1 MRGQAGFAAAYEV
14 CDSDLLPG
22 GYGGASANLARYDGV
37 RYGYRSADSKT
48 LSGMYSHSR
57 DEGFSAEV
65 KRRILLG
72 TYALSAGYYDAYYGK
87 AQQVRRLLAE
97 EFLRAFAEVDA
108 IVTPT
113 APTAAFKLGEKTGD
127 PLAMYLADIYTVT
140 ASLAGICGVT
150 VPCGA
155 TKAGLPVGMLTM
167 KPSVLSSLE
176 SKTVTQAIET
186 IRDRVDVLGVS
197 EPVIQEYG
205 LGKDQI
211 LVELPGIDDLDRVKS
226 IIQDTARLSIHAVVG
241 GPFPDEQSA
250 LASVNG
256 NLPPDEGM
264 IHGSGTMATG
274 SDNDAVYILDRT
286 SIVAG
291 NDFRSADPSTN
302 QNTGQRIVI
311 FTLTNEAGDKFWD
324 YTSANVGKSMA
335 VVLGSRVREVAV
347 IKSAI
352 RDRGEI
358 EGTFSEDEV
367 STLSKLL
374 RTGALPASLTYL
386 ENRTV
391 GASLGADSIKEG
403 VTAAVVGVLVVMVF
417 MLIYY
422 RGSGINADLALVLN
436 LLILLGFMGY
446 STATLTLPGIAG
458 VILTIGMGVDSNVL
472 IFERIREEIRAG
484 KAASAAVDQ
493 GFAHAWVTIVDT
505 HVTTIVSAAILF
517 LFGTGPV
524 KGFATTL
531 TFGLLANLFTAV
543 FVSRT
548 IFDAH
553 LNKIKTGEM
562 VSI

>member
-1 MRGQAGFAAAYEV
+1 MKKNLRGRILAIIAVLVISIYGIIGLPSGFSGKALLEAITRRIHLGL
-14 CDSDLLPG
+14 DLK
-22 GYGGASANLARYDGV
+22 GGAHLILQV
-37 RYGYRSADSKT
+37 QVADAVNAETDNMVGTIQQDLKKAH
-48 LSGMYSHSR
+48 LP
-57 DEGFSAEV
+57 FSQVV
-65 KRRILLG
+65 KPDP
-72 TYALSAGYYDAYYGK
+72 AAK
-87 AQQVRRLLAE
+87 PQQVRIDGVPPANQSAVRSVLDQKYSNEYDIAGGSDSP
-97 EFLRAFAEVDA
+97 FL
-108 IVTPT
+108 
-113 APTAAFKLGEKTGD
+113 
-127 PLAMYLADIYTVT
+127 
-140 ASLAGICGVT
+140 
-150 VPCGA
+150 
-155 TKAGLPVGMLTM
+155 LTM
-167 KPSVLSSLE
+167 KPSVLNSLE
-176 SKTVTQAIET
+176 GKTVSQAIET
-186 IRDRVDVLGVS
+186 IRDRVDSLGVS

-211 LVELPGIDDLDRVKS
+211 LVELPGIDDLDRVKN
-226 IIQDTARLSIHAVVG
+226 IIQDTARLSIHPVVG
-241 GPFPDEQSA
+241 GPFPDEQAA
-250 LASVNG
+250 LQSVGG
-256 NLPPDEGM
+256 NLPPDQM
-264 IHGSGTMATG
+264 IMHGSGNMATG
-274 SDNDAVYILDRT
+274 SDADAVYVLNRT
-286 SIVAG
+286 SVVAG
-291 NDFRSADPSTN
+291 SDFRSADPSSN

-311 FTLTNEAGDKFWD
+311 FTLTNEAGDRFWE
-324 YTSANVGKSMA
+324 YTSANVGRSMA
-335 VVLGSRVREVAV
+335 VVLGSRVREVAN

-358 EGTFSEDEV
+358 EGTFTEDEV

-403 VTAAVVGVLVVMVF
+403 VTAAVVGVLVVMAF
-417 MLIYY
+417 MLVYY
-422 RGSGINADLALVLN
+422 RGSGINADLALILN

-472 IFERIREEIRAG
+472 IFERIREEVRAG

-493 GFAHAWVTIVDT
+493 GFGHAWVTIVDT

-543 FVSRT
+543 FVSRV

-553 LNKIKTGEM
+553 LNKMKPGEM

>member
-1 MRGQAGFAAAYEV
+1 MKKNLRGRILAIVAVLLVSIYGIIGLPSGLSGKALLEAV
-14 CDSDLLPG
+14 TKRIHLGLDLK
-22 GYGGASANLARYDGV
+22 GGAHLILQVQVADAVNAETDNLVGVIQQDLKKARLPFGSV
-37 RYGYRSADSKT
+37 
-48 LSGMYSHSR
+48 
-57 DEGFSAEV
+57 V
-65 KRRILLG
+65 KPDPSNRP
-72 TYALSAGYYDAYYGK
+72 
-87 AQQVRRLLAE
+87 QQVRVEGVPPANQSAVRSLLDQKYSNE
-97 EFLRAFAEVDA
+97 
-108 IVTPT
+108 
-113 APTAAFKLGEKTGD
+113 
-127 PLAMYLADIYTVT
+127 YDISGGSDGSFT
-140 ASLAGICGVT
+140 
-150 VPCGA
+150 
-155 TKAGLPVGMLTM
+155 LTM
-167 KPSVLSSLE
+167 KPSVLNSLE
-176 SKTVTQAIET
+176 SKTVAQAIET
-186 IRDRVDVLGVS
+186 IRDRVDALGVS

-226 IIQDTARLSIHAVVG
+226 IIQDTARLSIHPVIS
-241 GPFPDEQSA
+241 GPFPDEPAALQS
-250 LASVNG
+250 VG
-256 NLPPDEGM
+256 GTLPPDEM
-264 IHGSGTMATG
+264 LLHGSGNMATG
-274 SDNDAVYILDRT
+274 SDADAVYVLSRT
-286 SIVAG
+286 SVVAG

-302 QNTGQRIVI
+302 QNTGQRNVI

-335 VVLGSRVREVAV
+335 VVLGSRVREVAT

-403 VTAAVVGVLVVMVF
+403 VTAAVVGVLVVMGF
-417 MLIYY
+417 MLVYY
-422 RGSGINADLALVLN
+422 RGSGINADLALILN

-472 IFERIREEIRAG
+472 IFERIREEVRAG

-543 FVSRT
+543 FVSRV
-548 IFDAH
+548 IFDSH
-553 LNKIKTGEM
+553 LNKMKPGEM